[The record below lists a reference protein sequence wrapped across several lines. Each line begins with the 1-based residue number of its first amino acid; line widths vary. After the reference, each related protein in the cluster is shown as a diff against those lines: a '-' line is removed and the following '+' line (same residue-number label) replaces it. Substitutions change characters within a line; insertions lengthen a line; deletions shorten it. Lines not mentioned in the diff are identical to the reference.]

1 LHRGVSFTIRPA
13 TLLILLSIVPFAR
26 ADVSMSSLQNLPAI
40 GVQVKGLPAA
50 ADAFALVE
58 DDIIDFVRQI
68 LDRSGVPIVDQVGLD
83 QEPGEPVLEV
93 TLNLVKVRG
102 PSHLYTIDLEL
113 RESVVPVRE
122 LSSLVDIPAV
132 TWKRQTAGIANR
144 GSTVL
149 DSLAIVVE
157 DFGSEYRREN

>member
-1 LHRGVSFTIRPA
+1 
-13 TLLILLSIVPFAR
+13 
-26 ADVSMSSLQNLPAI
+26 MSSLQNLPAI

-68 LDRSGVPIVDQVGLD
+68 LDRTGVPVVDQDGLD

>member
-1 LHRGVSFTIRPA
+1 VSFTIRPA

-26 ADVSMSSLQNLPAI
+26 ADVSMSSLHNLPAI

>member
-1 LHRGVSFTIRPA
+1 
-13 TLLILLSIVPFAR
+13 
-26 ADVSMSSLQNLPAI
+26 MSSLQNLPAI

>member
-1 LHRGVSFTIRPA
+1 
-13 TLLILLSIVPFAR
+13 
-26 ADVSMSSLQNLPAI
+26 MSSLQDLPAI

-58 DDIIDFVRQI
+58 DDIIDFIRQI
-68 LDRSGVPIVDQVGLD
+68 LDRNGVPVVDQDGFGR
-83 QEPGEPVLEV
+83 EPGEPVLEL

-102 PSHLYTIDLEL
+102 PSHLYTIDVEL
-113 RESVVPVRE
+113 RELVVPVRE
-122 LSSLVDIPAV
+122 LSSLVEIPAV

-149 DSLAIVVE
+149 DSLATVVE

>member
-1 LHRGVSFTIRPA
+1 M
-13 TLLILLSIVPFAR
+13 SIVPFVR
-26 ADVSMSSLQNLPAI
+26 ADVSMSSIQNLPAI
-40 GVQVKGLPAA
+40 GVQVGGLPAA

-58 DDIIDFVRQI
+58 DDIIDFIRQI
-68 LDRSGVPIVDQVGLD
+68 LDRNGVPVVDQDGLGR
-83 QEPGEPVLEV
+83 EPGEPVLEV

-102 PSHLYTIDLEL
+102 PSHLYTIDVEL
-113 RESVVPVRE
+113 RELVVPVRE
-122 LSSLVDIPAV
+122 LSSLVEIPAV

-149 DSLAIVVE
+149 ESLATVVE